1 MHLDDLKELIGYILA
16 GLVGMVAWLGKREV
30 SRLDSLNK
38 DHEERIR
45 KIEDLA
51 INLMTAPQV
60 MALYAEQREDHREK
74 FRELRQD
81 YKELRAEIGS
91 KLDYVVNRL
100 DHRPKNER
108 ETDA

>member
-30 SRLDSLNK
+30 SRLDTQHK
-38 DHEERIR
+38 DHEDRIR

-51 INLMTAPQV
+51 GNLMTAPQV

-74 FRELRQD
+74 FKELRQD
-81 YKELRAEIGS
+81 HKELRIEIAG
-91 KLDYVVNRL
+91 KLDYVINRL
-100 DHRPKNER
+100 DNRAKNER
-108 ETDA
+108 ADDQ